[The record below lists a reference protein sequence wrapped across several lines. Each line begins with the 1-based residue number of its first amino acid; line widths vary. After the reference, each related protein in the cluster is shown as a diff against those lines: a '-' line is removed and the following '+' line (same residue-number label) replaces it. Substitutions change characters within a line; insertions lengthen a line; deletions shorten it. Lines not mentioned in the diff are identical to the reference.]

1 MKNAKEALKHLEDI
15 EGSLKDDIL
24 LSFDK
29 GYKLGSAVL
38 YIREYLEELTQKGE
52 WSTMNAKIYFDPRE
66 PMKRAVHH
74 DFTLKENR
82 DFLRDL
88 IGTEDAIM
96 EELANVPEENR
107 RTLKVMFTVY
117 FNHVKKHLLDPYI
130 AVLEQETATN
140 AATLEAV
147 KSTIKNHQDDNRN
160 HE

>member
-1 MKNAKEALKHLEDI
+1 
-15 EGSLKDDIL
+15 
-24 LSFDK
+24 
-29 GYKLGSAVL
+29 
-38 YIREYLEELTQKGE
+38 
-52 WSTMNAKIYFDPRE
+52 
-66 PMKRAVHH
+66 MKRAVHH

-107 RTLKVMFTVY
+107 RTLKVMFSVY
-117 FNHVKKHLLDPYI
+117 FNHLKKHLLDPYI